1 MKFPKNMNRAL
12 LLNAAMITAVGGTS
26 AAETSNQAATSRQK
40 AISSRPNVIFFLV
53 DDLGWSDI
61 ASFGS
66 RFYETPNIDA
76 LGRDGVRFTNAYTT
90 CHVSSPARASI
101 MTGCYPAT
109 INMTDWL
116 PGRREFPFQKLRNV
130 EVNQDLPSDV
140 PTIAETLRENGYHTA
155 MIGKWHLGE
164 TGSTPEEH
172 GFDMHIPHGYLKG
185 WPARGYM
192 APFGMNGFD
201 GEEGEYLT
209 DRLTDEAL
217 RYIEQNQDEPFFLF
231 MSHFAVHD
239 PIQGRPDL
247 VEKYRK
253 KLLSMPKSD
262 LPPFILEGNP
272 DDENPASAEELL
284 ACLDN
289 PTYAPHKT
297 LPHRRVKIKQIQD
310 NIQFAAM
317 VESMD
322 ESMGRIVAKLKELGL
337 YENTVIVFFADN
349 GGMSAANYGGPNRVI
364 REDLLDAAYSSSMLP
379 LRGGKGWLYE
389 GGLRVPMIVKAPGV
403 KSGVCDQPVV
413 SVDFY
418 PTLLSLTGTPL
429 PRDTK
434 AEGVDISPLL
444 QKKKMRD
451 RPIFWHFPHYSNH
464 GLQSPGGAVRYGDY
478 KLIEY
483 YENGTVQLFNLK
495 KDIGEKNDLAARMP
509 EKAEELKRMLHAW
522 RESVGARMMPDN
534 PNFDAR
540 VAAKREAEICPD
552 RWWPMFTQYNGGL
565 FGERVDLWRNNRLW
579 YVAGEE
585 FLLKGFE
592 SRPGKHPWQG
602 EHVGKWLHAATL
614 AYHHTGDER
623 LKELLDS
630 VVKRLIDTQLPDGY
644 MGTYDK
650 ASSFVAKPEDG
661 SKYMWDVWTHRYNL
675 YGLLTYESFF
685 PDERVLNA
693 CRRMADL
700 LIDTFGAGRNDLT
713 RNGTRAGMSST
724 TLLESVVML
733 YERTGEKKYLDFAEH
748 IVAVSEANPDL
759 HLLGELLSPD
769 ADVVKPGDGKVY
781 QLLSNLLG
789 YFRLYQV
796 TGQERYLKAVQM
808 AWNRVRGRHL
818 LTTGGVW
825 SRAADYNGNKECFA
839 YETAFDPE
847 RIVVENCSNVTWIQL
862 CLQLF
867 DLTGM
872 RKYMD
877 EAEKCTLNDLF
888 GHQHTN
894 GVDGCY
900 YTAPNQCRPPYVNK
914 IHCCN
919 SSAPRA
925 MELMADHI
933 AGEIDNCL
941 SINMLTPSVVS
952 VNSKFG
958 GGELVVSGNYP
969 FEEEIHV
976 AVNIAKQP
984 HIYKEYAIEFRVPLN
999 TRLKYVEVNG
1009 EKVKPVANKRGYVAV
1024 KRIWNPGDRI
1034 RIGLDYQL
1042 HADIQRGEDGKRWI
1056 AFSYG
1061 PLALA
1066 QRISMKEN
1074 PEPFVEMNLDTV
1086 DARKALLSEFM
1097 MDQSAKIPQFTVG
1110 DTGVVLMPYCCA
1122 GSSESGPR
1130 TYFALRPEAGEK

>member
-1 MKFPKNMNRAL
+1 MKIQNYVNRAL
-12 LLNAAMITAVGGTS
+12 LFNAAMIS
-26 AAETSNQAATSRQK
+26 AAGSASAAGAQGASEDSGRAAAAPQ
-40 AISSRPNVIFFLV
+40 RPNVIFFLV

-101 MTGCYPAT
+101 LTGCYPAT

-116 PGRREFPFQKLRNV
+116 PGRREFPFQQLRNV
-130 EVNQDLPSDV
+130 EVNQDLPARV
-140 PTIAETLRENGYHTA
+140 PTIAETLHDNGYHTA
-155 MIGKWHLGE
+155 IIGKWHLGE

-201 GEEGEYLT
+201 GEKGEYLT

-217 RYIEQNQDEPFFLF
+217 RYIEKNRNEPFFLF

-239 PIQGRPDL
+239 PIQGRADL

-253 KLLSMPKSD
+253 KLRSMPPSE

-272 DDENPASAEELL
+272 DDPDPASAEELL
-284 ACLDN
+284 RCLDD
-289 PTYAPHKT
+289 PAYAPHKA

-310 NIQFAAM
+310 NVEFAAM

-364 REDLLDAAYSSSMLP
+364 LPEQLDMAYSSSMLP
-379 LRGGKGWLYE
+379 LRGGKGWMYE
-389 GGLRVPMIVKAPGV
+389 GGLRVPMVVKAPGS
-403 KSGVCDQPVV
+403 KSGDCDEPVV

-429 PRDTK
+429 PRGNR

-444 QKKKMRD
+444 RKKKMKD

-483 YENGTVQLFNLK
+483 YENGTVQLYDLS
-495 KDIGEKNDLAARMP
+495 KDISEKHDLAARMP
-509 EKAEELKRMLHAW
+509 EKVEELKRMLHEW
-522 RESVGARMMPDN
+522 RESVGARMMPEN

-540 VAAKREAEICPD
+540 IAAKREAEVCPD
-552 RWWPMFTQYNGGL
+552 RWWPMFTQYDGGL
-565 FGERVDLWRNNRLW
+565 FGERVDLWRNHRLW
-579 YVAGEE
+579 YVAGED
-585 FLLKGFE
+585 FILKGFE

-614 AYHHTGDER
+614 AYHHTGDKK
-623 LKELLDS
+623 LKAALDS
-630 VVKRLIDTQLPDGY
+630 VVERLIATQLPDGY
-644 MGTYDK
+644 MGTYDA
-650 ASSFVAKPEDG
+650 ASTFMAKPGDG
-661 SKYMWDVWTHRYNL
+661 TKYMWDVWTHRYNL

-685 PDERVLNA
+685 PDERVLDA
-693 CRRMADL
+693 CRRMGDL
-700 LIDTFGAGRNDLT
+700 LIATFGEGRNDLT
-713 RNGTRAGMSST
+713 KNGTRAGMSST
-724 TLLESVVML
+724 TLLESIVML
-733 YERTGEKKYLDFAEH
+733 YERTGERRYLDFAEH
-748 IVAVSEANPDL
+748 IVSVSEANADL
-759 HLLGELLSPD
+759 HLLGEMLTPG
-769 ADVVKPGDGKVY
+769 ADVVKPGDGKAY

-796 TGQERYLKAVQM
+796 TGDARYLKAVQA
-808 AWNRVRGRHL
+808 AWGSVRKHHL

-825 SRAADYNGNKECFA
+825 SRAAEYNGNKECFA
-839 YETAFDPE
+839 YETAFDP
-847 RIVVENCSNVTWIQL
+847 RQIVVENCSNVTWIQL

-872 RKYMD
+872 SKFMD
-877 EAEKCTLNDLF
+877 EAERCTFNDLF
-888 GHQHTN
+888 GHQHTD

-900 YTAPNQCRPPYVNK
+900 YTAPNQSRPPYVNK

-941 SINMLTPSVVS
+941 SLNMLTPAVVT
-952 VNSKFG
+952 VNTKFG
-958 GGELVVSGNYP
+958 GGQLIISGNYP
-969 FEEEIHV
+969 LGDEVNV
-976 AVNIAKQP
+976 AVNIARQP
-984 HIYKEYAIEFRVPLN
+984 HIYKEYAIEFRVPVN
-999 TRLKYVEVNG
+999 TQLKRVEVNG
-1009 EKVKPVANKRGYVAV
+1009 AEVKCTTNKRGYVTV
-1024 KRIWNPGDRI
+1024 KRTWKPGDRM
-1034 RIGLDYQL
+1034 RIVLDYRL
-1042 HADIQRGEDGKRWI
+1042 RADIQTGVDGKKWV

-1066 QRISMKEN
+1066 QRITADEN
-1074 PEPFVEMNLDTV
+1074 PEPFAGMALDTPE
-1086 DARKALLSEFM
+1086 ARKALLAGFEKRMS
-1097 MDQSAKIPQFTVG
+1097 DGVPHFTIG
-1110 DTGVVLMPYCCA
+1110 NTGVVLMPYSYA
-1122 GSSESGPR
+1122 GSKESGPR
-1130 TYFALRPEAGEK
+1130 TYFAL